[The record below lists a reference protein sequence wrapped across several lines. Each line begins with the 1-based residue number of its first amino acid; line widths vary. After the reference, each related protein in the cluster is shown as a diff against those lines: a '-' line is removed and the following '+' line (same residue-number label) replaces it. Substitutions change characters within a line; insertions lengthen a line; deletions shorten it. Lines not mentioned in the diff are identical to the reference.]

1 MRTIIIKRS
10 IIKRSRPSQHTI
22 RTRPRHVDSGTIKP
36 RRVVPS
42 VALILQ
48 FVVVRLIQDS
58 IPSSSYRSPKTAR
71 RIASVPF
78 ASLSLLLSLSLCR
91 LICSLYTVSWW
102 FSTIPG
108 TQSRPVVG
116 TLPCCAVALSK
127 SRIISN
133 SHDRVLLF
141 RSPLR
146 SILPYVLLP
155 FLANGGREIRLL
167 EKEGKISYDSTAGH
181 IEQRARNI
189 RIDWFLRRAREN
201 RLESKERKRK
211 ECGKFAERGEFTCLE
226 VVHIDLVSEL
236 TRVPR
241 SLPSDYR
248 NAPLDLEEKER
259 RDAARIACYSS
270 FDSLELINLLAR
282 CLLGYGYAECVSM
295 FRRTEHLKHPN
306 VQCTHPWKSTS
317 IRRIE
322 FIRKLIYPNTR
333 PP

>member
-10 IIKRSRPSQHTI
+10 IIKRSRPSQHTK
-22 RTRPRHVDSGTIKP
+22 RTRPRHVDGGTIKP

-58 IPSSSYRSPKTAR
+58 IPSSSYRSSKTVR

-116 TLPCCAVALSK
+116 TLSCCTVALSK

-146 SILPYVLLP
+146 PILPYVLLP
-155 FLANGGREIRLL
+155 FLASGGGEIRLL
-167 EKEGKISYDSTAGH
+167 EKEGKISYDSTARH

-189 RIDWFLRRAREN
+189 RIDWFLRRVERTNSNRRREREKN
-201 RLESKERKRK
+201 VES
-211 ECGKFAERGEFTCLE
+211 
-226 VVHIDLVSEL
+226 S
-236 TRVPR
+236 
-241 SLPSDYR
+241 R
-248 NAPLDLEEKER
+248 NA
-259 RDAARIACYSS
+259 ASS
-270 FDSLELINLLAR
+270 R
-282 CLLGYGYAECVSM
+282 V
-295 FRRTEHLKHPN
+295 
-306 VQCTHPWKSTS
+306 WKSFIS
-317 IRRIE
+317 IW
-322 FIRKLIYPNTR
+322 FPS
-333 PP
+333 